1 MEPQDKFTAVYDQY
15 ADAIFR
21 HCLLRI
27 YDRELAMDLMQET
40 FLKAWKYLSEGNKVD
55 NVRALLYKIATNLII
70 DHVRK
75 PGHKKVDSL
84 EDLLESGF
92 EPGEDRTEDTK
103 SAIDAKDA
111 LKILTLTSDT
121 YREVLLLRY
130 LDDLSVKQ
138 IAETLGIS
146 ENLVSVR
153 INRALEDLRN
163 RAQSA
168 PSKKSKK

>member
-1 MEPQDKFTAVYDQY
+1 MDAEDQFTKVYDQY

-27 YDRELAMDLMQET
+27 YDRDLAMDLMQET

-75 PGHKKVDSL
+75 PSTKRVDSL
-84 EDLLESGF
+84 EELLESGF
-92 EPGEDRTEDTK
+92 EPGEDRTESTK
-103 SAIDAKDA
+103 NELDAQDA
-111 LKILTLTSDT
+111 LKILTQTSDS

-130 LDDLSVKQ
+130 LEDLSVKQ
-138 IAETLGIS
+138 IATTLGIS

-163 RAQSA
+163 RAPKRSN
-168 PSKKSKK
+168 